1 MVAIV
6 YALSVVTSLLCAW
19 MLLRSYSGT
28 RTRLLMWAGLCFLG
42 LAADNALFLVDTYLV
57 PEISLTVWRG
67 LPALGGLGALLYG
80 LVWEAR

>member
-19 MLLRSYSGT
+19 MLLRSYGTT

-42 LAADNALFLVDTYLV
+42 LAADNALFLVDSYLV

-67 LPALGGLGALLYG
+67 LPALCGLGALLYG